1 MELLHQAETAEIF
14 WYYFM
19 ELNYLLIYSFIIYSL
34 LFLHFFT
41 LIYFFFFKKKPH
53 RTFDDV
59 HEKQVK
65 K

>member
-41 LIYFFFFKKKPH
+41 LIYFFLKKKTTSNI
-53 RTFDDV
+53 RRCT
-59 HEKQVK
+59 
-65 K
+65 

>member
-41 LIYFFFFKKKPH
+41 LIYFFFKKTKPH

>member
-41 LIYFFFFKKKPH
+41 LIYFFFKKNKTTSNI
-53 RTFDDV
+53 RRCT
-59 HEKQVK
+59 
-65 K
+65 

>member
-41 LIYFFFFKKKPH
+41 LIYFFFKKKNPH

>member
-14 WYYFM
+14 CYYFM

-41 LIYFFFFKKKPH
+41 LIYFFFLKKKPH